1 MTKWTL
7 GAIGTLGALLLSPP
21 AHAEEPPPIA
31 ATQPASTPATQPAS
45 TPPTHDARLR
55 WDDAW
60 PRFRVTEG
68 IVTAV
73 SAAGLVTLYVTKGV
87 APTWGRPVLF
97 DGAVRRGLRY
107 DDEAQRDFW
116 QQASTWGY
124 YAMIAYP
131 LLVDGLAV
139 PLARR
144 SPDVA
149 LQMTLINL
157 EVFAVTGFLF
167 RVSESLLRR
176 ARPYVWD
183 CMEATGNVE
192 QCRERGVSGTTSLV
206 SGHVALAAAGAAV
219 TCTHHANLSLYGS
232 PAADAAACAVGIA
245 VTTGVGVGRLIVDAH
260 YATDVLAGA
269 AVGSAVGYLVPKLL
283 HYKSPKLGTPAPRA
297 DAHSIGLDWIGLF

>member
-7 GAIGTLGALLLSPP
+7 GAIGALGALLVTAP
-21 AHAEEPPPIA
+21 AHGAE
-31 ATQPASTPATQPAS
+31 PATHGAQ
-45 TPPTHDARLR
+45 LR

-60 PRFRVTEG
+60 PRFRVSEAV
-68 IVTAV
+68 VTTVA
-73 SAAGLVTLYVTKGV
+73 AAGLVTLYVTKGV

-97 DGAVRRGLRY
+97 DGAMRRSFKY
-107 DDEAQRDFW
+107 DSEAERDFW
-116 QQASTWGY
+116 QQSSTWAY
-124 YAMIAYP
+124 YTMIAYP
-131 LLVDGLAV
+131 LLIDGLAV

-157 EVFAVTGFLF
+157 EVFAVTGFVF
-167 RVSESLLRR
+167 RVSETLLRR

-192 QCRERGVSGTTSLV
+192 QCREHGASGTTSLV

-245 VTTGVGVGRLIVDAH
+245 VTTGVGVGRLIADNH
-260 YATDVLAGA
+260 YTTDILAGA
-269 AVGSAVGYLVPKLL
+269 LVGGATGYLIPKLL
-283 HYKSPKLGTPAPRA
+283 HYRSPKLGTPAPRA
-297 DAHSIGLDWIGLF
+297 SAHSIGIDWVGLF